1 MLKHWMGLM
10 SGIMFYS
17 VLNETWSTYI
27 PNRPIREIPDEGSN
41 LVSEVLLQLGRIVE
55 ANEVLVQQIDV
66 QWLSDR
72 VVDCIAPDF
81 VHQTEGQQGFNIEDE
96 G

>member
-1 MLKHWMGLM
+1 M
-10 SGIMFYS
+10 SGILFYRA
-17 VLNETWSTYI
+17 LNETWSTYI
-27 PNRPIREIPDEGSN
+27 PNRPVREIPDEGSD
-41 LVSEVLLQLGRIVE
+41 LVSEALLQLGGIVE

-66 QWLSDR
+66 QRLSDKI
-72 VVDCIAPDF
+72 VDYIAPAC